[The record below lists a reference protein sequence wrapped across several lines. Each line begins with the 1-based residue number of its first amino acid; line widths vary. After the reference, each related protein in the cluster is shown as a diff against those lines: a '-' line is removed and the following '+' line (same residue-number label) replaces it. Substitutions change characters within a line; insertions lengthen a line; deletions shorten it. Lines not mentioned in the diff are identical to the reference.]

1 MICKPLYQIAFIF
14 LSLAGS
20 SARKLFPEQRLAS
33 TINQVSKTKIVEP
46 NFRAKFQ
53 TISHQLSDFFTE
65 STIQVETG
73 IQGKQM
79 EFLIIHCKDLSDLIN
94 HVLLSRQVFS
104 DHIIKLGIDGG
115 GGSLK
120 VSLGVI
126 ELDSPLEPRPK
137 RVLTNRIAKASG
149 VKRQMLVAIGEGLPL
164 AKSCQKTTTMSG
176 NFGH

>member
-20 SARKLFPEQRLAS
+20 SARKLFPEPMMTTEDLVQVQLNTGLSNTGMQRLAS

-53 TISHQLSDFFTE
+53 TIGQQLSDFFTE

-73 IQGKQM
+73 IQGKQV
-79 EFLIIHCKDLSDLIN
+79 ECLIIHCKDLSDLIN
-94 HVLLSRQVFS
+94 HVLLSRQIFS

-126 ELDSPLEPRPK
+126 ELDSPLEP
-137 RVLTNRIAKASG
+137 
-149 VKRQMLVAIGEGLPL
+149 
-164 AKSCQKTTTMSG
+164 
-176 NFGH
+176 